1 MTIVYTLLHSA
12 TSEEKETKMQ
22 SSEIELV
29 YFSATGTTRKI
40 IQTIGKTLPIPKND
54 RNLLLNPIRNDIS
67 MAADHLTVV
76 AMPVYNGRLPDY
88 CTQSLMHLKGNGTP
102 AIAVVVY
109 GNRDYDDALLELK
122 TLLEKNGFIVLG
134 AAAFIARHSIFPQ
147 VATDRPDE
155 NDLALVKDFTNRCIE
170 KLTSSS
176 TVSDFKPFE
185 VKGNFPYK
193 EARSVPM
200 KPSSGE
206 DCNVCGTCA
215 QICPVHAITVS
226 DTKTQTDEN
235 LCISCGACITACPSE
250 SRQYRGEDYE
260 KFKGKFIERFSR
272 RKEPEWFL

>member
-1 MTIVYTLLHSA
+1 
-12 TSEEKETKMQ
+12 MQ
-22 SSEIELV
+22 AGEIELV

-40 IQTIGKTLPIPKND
+40 IQSMGKVLSVPKND
-54 RNLLLNPIRNDIS
+54 RNLLLNPIRNDTSI
-67 MAADHLTVV
+67 AAHHLTIA

-109 GNRDYDDALLELK
+109 GNREYDDALLELK
-122 TLLEKNGFIVLG
+122 TILEKNGFFVIG

-155 NDLALVKDFTNRCIE
+155 NDLALVRDFMNRCVGKLNSLSAASDFT
-170 KLTSSS
+170 
-176 TVSDFKPFE
+176 PFE

-206 DCNVCGTCA
+206 DCSACGTCA
-215 QICPVHAITVS
+215 QICPVRAITVS
-226 DTKTQTDEN
+226 GNETKTDES

>member
-109 GNRDYDDALLELK
+109 GNREYDDALLELK

-206 DCNVCGTCA
+206 GLQRLRHMRPDLP
-215 QICPVHAITVS
+215 CPCHYGFRY
-226 DTKTQTDEN
+226 KN
-235 LCISCGACITACPSE
+235 PN
-250 SRQYRGEDYE
+250 
-260 KFKGKFIERFSR
+260 R
-272 RKEPEWFL
+272 RKSVHLLRGVHYGLPRANRGNTGARITKNSKANL